1 MAFAREKQE
10 QYLSQ
15 TVVIQCYFSSKWCC
29 HGWSLETLTQK
40 PGEEFDLQDLI
51 NFKRKALVVA
61 PNHITPDR
69 SRAAFLLHSKWF
81 CLRAHSYP
89 ECLGPRSMLLLLL
102 LLVLLLLLLLF
113 HQCPVELPFAW
124 WQSRIFMDL
133 ATKQNRCCV
142 LITGTYSRVQGLD
155 MLWRKIRHELMPRRP
170 TTNNMWR

>member
-40 PGEEFDLQDLI
+40 PGEEFDLQDFI

-102 LLVLLLLLLLF
+102 LLLLF

-133 ATKQNRCCV
+133 ATCDQTKQILRSHNGHIQSGAGFRYV
-142 LITGTYSRVQGLD
+142 MKKNTPWAYA
-155 MLWRKIRHELMPRRP
+155 
-170 TTNNMWR
+170 